1 MKRLLAYLFIVLG
14 LGLTFS
20 VNAEAKTYSSPT
32 EFIEEFNN
40 KSLAIFMK
48 DLDTN
53 QEYKEVSKLIE
64 NYFDIKGIGLYS
76 LGDIRKSLNST
87 QIKKYNDSF
96 KKYWI
101 KSFYKNFFKIL
112 DYKIISKKIINK
124 NYTLVTTLGNE
135 NIMID
140 WRVYT
145 KDLNKLQ
152 IRDIII
158 EGYSLART
166 QKEEFQ
172 TILKK
177 NNRDIKELIK
187 QITNFSSTKKELIK
201 VASATKGDLDGFMS
215 ALEKAKNA
223 GLTIDADNTA
233 KQFGYKNF
241 EEFFLHYKKDYDLG
255 DLSLEEAKEFL
266 LGSDNTID
274 IIESQINLDKLH
286 SLIVNDKYFRKRTG
300 YFKKKHKEKLKLLVV
315 YMNYEKEMSK
325 ISKDPNHKKI
335 GRFDFRFRWG
345 PSVSGMKYSAMKD
358 CEKSRKKYKLS
369 GGECIIVES
378 RRGENFTNLLKPRL
392 KDKQNK
398 KVVVAQKKIKVKKN
412 ASDKDAPVIK
422 IADNFTFDGAEF
434 TIKGNVT
441 DNSSG
446 KIFIKADGND
456 IDVINGVFSI
466 TKFSPVDTEIN
477 IIAIDEWGNTSK
489 KLVKI
494 NINKNTNTTVKK
506 LEPLNPTLIKSKQ
519 ESNKVALIIG
529 IENYSDIP
537 KVSYANDDAKFFFEY
552 ASTALGVSSDNI
564 KMLID
569 KDATYIEINK
579 ILKKWLKS
587 KIKPGK
593 TDLIIFY
600 AGHGLASKDNKELY
614 LLPQDAD
621 PDLLS
626 ISAISRT
633 KLFKEIETLKPK
645 TTTFFFDACYT
656 GSSRDDELIMAD
668 ARPVRILDAVNENI
682 PENFTIFSA
691 TKLNQIASGLK
702 GVDHGIFSYYLM
714 KGLEGKADANK
725 DKDITNGE
733 LIAYLEKNV
742 SQKAAERN
750 REQNPDLIGDPDKV
764 LMSYR

>member
-1 MKRLLAYLFIVLG
+1 MKRLLAYLIVVIN
-14 LGLTFS
+14 LGLTFN
-20 VNAEAKTYSSPT
+20 VNVEA
-32 EFIEEFNN
+32 
-40 KSLAIFMK
+40 
-48 DLDTN
+48 
-53 QEYKEVSKLIE
+53 
-64 NYFDIKGIGLYS
+64 
-76 LGDIRKSLNST
+76 
-87 QIKKYNDSF
+87 
-96 KKYWI
+96 
-101 KSFYKNFFKIL
+101 
-112 DYKIISKKIINK
+112 
-124 NYTLVTTLGNE
+124 
-135 NIMID
+135 
-140 WRVYT
+140 
-145 KDLNKLQ
+145 
-152 IRDIII
+152 
-158 EGYSLART
+158 
-166 QKEEFQ
+166 
-172 TILKK
+172 
-177 NNRDIKELIK
+177 
-187 QITNFSSTKKELIK
+187 
-201 VASATKGDLDGFMS
+201 KGDLEGFLQ
-215 ALEKAKNA
+215 ALGKAKKI
-223 GLTIDADNTA
+223 GLTIDADTTA

-241 EEFFLHYKKDYDLG
+241 DDFFKDYKKNYDLE
-255 DLSLEEAKEFL
+255 DVTVAEARELL
-266 LGSDNTID
+266 LGIDRTIK
-274 IIESQINLDKLH
+274 IIESEENLKILHKLILKDKF
-286 SLIVNDKYFRKRTG
+286 VKKYLRK
-300 YFKKKHKEKLKLLVV
+300 KKKHAKVLAI
-315 YMNYEKEMSK
+315 YFDYEKEMAK
-325 ISKDPNHKKI
+325 ISKNPNLDKI
-335 GRFDFRFRWG
+335 GRFVSFYSWHTNKG
-345 PSVSGMKYSAMKD
+345 PDTWSGQNNHALTG
-358 CEKSRKKYKLS
+358 CENERKKRGVPD
-369 GGECIIVES
+369 GGTCMLVEY
-378 RRGENFTNLLKPRL
+378 RYEDEFRILLKPVL
-392 KDKQNK
+392 KDIQNK

-422 IADNFTFDGAEF
+422 IADNFNFDGAEF

-477 IIAIDEWGNTSK
+477 IIAIDEWGNTSE
-489 KLVKI
+489 KLVTI

-668 ARPVRILDAVNENI
+668 ARPVRILDDVNENI

-702 GVDHGIFSYYLM
+702 DVDHGIFSYYLM

-725 DKDITNGE
+725 DKNITNGE
-733 LIAYLEKNV
+733 LLAYMDQNV
-742 SQKAAERN
+742 AQKASELGRQ
-750 REQNPDLIGDPDKV
+750 QNPSLAGDPDKI

>member
-1 MKRLLAYLFIVLG
+1 MKRLLAYLIVVINLG
-14 LGLTFS
+14 LPFN
-20 VNAEAKTYSSPT
+20 VNVEA
-32 EFIEEFNN
+32 
-40 KSLAIFMK
+40 
-48 DLDTN
+48 
-53 QEYKEVSKLIE
+53 
-64 NYFDIKGIGLYS
+64 
-76 LGDIRKSLNST
+76 
-87 QIKKYNDSF
+87 
-96 KKYWI
+96 
-101 KSFYKNFFKIL
+101 
-112 DYKIISKKIINK
+112 
-124 NYTLVTTLGNE
+124 
-135 NIMID
+135 
-140 WRVYT
+140 
-145 KDLNKLQ
+145 
-152 IRDIII
+152 
-158 EGYSLART
+158 
-166 QKEEFQ
+166 
-172 TILKK
+172 
-177 NNRDIKELIK
+177 
-187 QITNFSSTKKELIK
+187 
-201 VASATKGDLDGFMS
+201 KGDLEGFLQ
-215 ALEKAKNA
+215 ALDKAKKI
-223 GLTIDADNTA
+223 GLTIDADTTA

-241 EEFFLHYKKDYDLG
+241 DDFFKDYKKNYDLE
-255 DLSLEEAKEFL
+255 DVTVAEARELL
-266 LGSDNTID
+266 LGIDRTIK
-274 IIESQINLDKLH
+274 IIESEENLKILHKLILKDKF
-286 SLIVNDKYFRKRTG
+286 VKKYLRK
-300 YFKKKHKEKLKLLVV
+300 KKKHAKVLAI
-315 YMNYEKEMSK
+315 YFDYEKEMAK
-325 ISKDPNHKKI
+325 ISKNPNLDKI
-335 GRFDFRFRWG
+335 GRFVSFYSWHTNKG
-345 PSVSGMKYSAMKD
+345 PDTWSGQNNHALTG
-358 CEKSRKKYKLS
+358 CENERKKRGVPD
-369 GGECIIVES
+369 GGTCMLVEY
-378 RRGENFTNLLKPRL
+378 RYEDKFRILLKPVL
-392 KDKQNK
+392 KDIQNK

-422 IADNFTFDGAEF
+422 IADNFNFDGAEF

-477 IIAIDEWGNTSK
+477 IIAIDEWGNTSE

-494 NINKNTNTTVKK
+494 NINKNTKTTVKK

-633 KLFKEIETLKPK
+633 KLFKEIEILKPK

-668 ARPVRILDAVNENI
+668 ARPVRILDDVNENI

-750 REQNPDLIGDPDKV
+750 REQNPDLIGDPDKI

>member
-1 MKRLLAYLFIVLG
+1 MKRLLAYLIVVIS
-14 LGLTFS
+14 LGLTFN
-20 VNAEAKTYSSPT
+20 VNVEA
-32 EFIEEFNN
+32 
-40 KSLAIFMK
+40 
-48 DLDTN
+48 
-53 QEYKEVSKLIE
+53 
-64 NYFDIKGIGLYS
+64 
-76 LGDIRKSLNST
+76 
-87 QIKKYNDSF
+87 
-96 KKYWI
+96 
-101 KSFYKNFFKIL
+101 
-112 DYKIISKKIINK
+112 
-124 NYTLVTTLGNE
+124 
-135 NIMID
+135 
-140 WRVYT
+140 
-145 KDLNKLQ
+145 
-152 IRDIII
+152 
-158 EGYSLART
+158 
-166 QKEEFQ
+166 
-172 TILKK
+172 
-177 NNRDIKELIK
+177 
-187 QITNFSSTKKELIK
+187 
-201 VASATKGDLDGFMS
+201 KGDLEGFLQ
-215 ALEKAKNA
+215 ALDKAKKI
-223 GLTIDADNTA
+223 GLTIDADTTA

-241 EEFFLHYKKDYDLG
+241 DDFFKDYKKNYDLE
-255 DLSLEEAKEFL
+255 DVTVAEARELL
-266 LGSDNTID
+266 LGIDRTIK
-274 IIESQINLDKLH
+274 IIESEENLKILHKLILKDKF
-286 SLIVNDKYFRKRTG
+286 VKKYLRK
-300 YFKKKHKEKLKLLVV
+300 KKKHAKVLAI
-315 YMNYEKEMSK
+315 YFDYEKEMAK
-325 ISKDPNHKKI
+325 ISKNPNLDKI
-335 GRFDFRFRWG
+335 GRFVSFYSWHTNKG
-345 PSVSGMKYSAMKD
+345 PDTWSGQNYHALSG
-358 CEKSRKKYKLS
+358 CEKERKKRGVPD
-369 GGECIIVES
+369 GGTCMLVEY
-378 RRGENFTNLLKPRL
+378 RYEDEFRILLKPVL
-392 KDKQNK
+392 KDIQNK

-422 IADNFTFDGAEF
+422 IADNFNFDGAEF

-489 KLVKI
+489 KLVTI
-494 NINKNTNTTVKK
+494 NINKNTKTTVKK

-633 KLFKEIETLKPK
+633 KLFKEIEILKPK

-668 ARPVRILDAVNENI
+668 ARPIRILDDVNENI

-702 GVDHGIFSYYLM
+702 DVDHGIFSYYLM

-750 REQNPDLIGDPDKV
+750 REQNPDLIGDPDKI

>member
-1 MKRLLAYLFIVLG
+1 
-14 LGLTFS
+14 
-20 VNAEAKTYSSPT
+20 
-32 EFIEEFNN
+32 
-40 KSLAIFMK
+40 
-48 DLDTN
+48 
-53 QEYKEVSKLIE
+53 
-64 NYFDIKGIGLYS
+64 
-76 LGDIRKSLNST
+76 
-87 QIKKYNDSF
+87 
-96 KKYWI
+96 
-101 KSFYKNFFKIL
+101 
-112 DYKIISKKIINK
+112 
-124 NYTLVTTLGNE
+124 
-135 NIMID
+135 
-140 WRVYT
+140 
-145 KDLNKLQ
+145 LQ
-152 IRDIII
+152 
-158 EGYSLART
+158 
-166 QKEEFQ
+166 
-172 TILKK
+172 
-177 NNRDIKELIK
+177 
-187 QITNFSSTKKELIK
+187 
-201 VASATKGDLDGFMS
+201 
-215 ALEKAKNA
+215 ALEKAKKI
-223 GLTIDADNTA
+223 GLTIDADTTA

-241 EEFFLHYKKDYDLG
+241 DDFFKDWKKNYDLE
-255 DLSLEEAKEFL
+255 DLTIDEAKEYL
-266 LGSDNTID
+266 TGTDKTAE
-274 IIESQINLDKLH
+274 IIESDENLKILHKLILKDKF
-286 SLIVNDKYFRKRTG
+286 VKKYLR
-300 YFKKKHKEKLKLLVV
+300 KKKEHAKVLAI
-315 YMNYEKEMSK
+315 YFDYEKEMAK
-325 ISKDPNHKKI
+325 ISKNPNLDKI
-335 GRFDFRFRWG
+335 GRFVSFYSWHTNKG
-345 PSVSGMKYSAMKD
+345 PNTWSGQNNHALNG
-358 CEKSRKKYKLS
+358 CENERKKRGVPDGSK
-369 GGECIIVES
+369 CILVEY
-378 RRGENFTNLLKPRL
+378 RYGNEFKILLKPIL

-446 KIFIKADGND
+446 RIFIKADGND

-466 TKFSPVDTEIN
+466 KKFSPVDTEIN

-494 NINKNTNTTVKK
+494 NINKNTKTTVKK
-506 LEPLNPTLIKSKQ
+506 LEPLNPTLIKSNQ

-668 ARPVRILDAVNENI
+668 ARPVRILDDVNENI

-750 REQNPDLIGDPDKV
+750 REQNPDLIGDPDKI

>member
-1 MKRLLAYLFIVLG
+1 MKRLLAYLIVVIS

-20 VNAEAKTYSSPT
+20 
-32 EFIEEFNN
+32 
-40 KSLAIFMK
+40 
-48 DLDTN
+48 
-53 QEYKEVSKLIE
+53 
-64 NYFDIKGIGLYS
+64 
-76 LGDIRKSLNST
+76 
-87 QIKKYNDSF
+87 
-96 KKYWI
+96 
-101 KSFYKNFFKIL
+101 
-112 DYKIISKKIINK
+112 
-124 NYTLVTTLGNE
+124 
-135 NIMID
+135 
-140 WRVYT
+140 
-145 KDLNKLQ
+145 
-152 IRDIII
+152 
-158 EGYSLART
+158 
-166 QKEEFQ
+166 
-172 TILKK
+172 
-177 NNRDIKELIK
+177 
-187 QITNFSSTKKELIK
+187 
-201 VASATKGDLDGFMS
+201 ASAEVKGDLDGFLQ
-215 ALEKAKNA
+215 ALDKAKKI
-223 GLTIDADNTA
+223 GLTINADTTA

-241 EEFFLHYKKDYDLG
+241 DDFFKDWKKNYDLE
-255 DLSLEEAKEFL
+255 DLTIDEAKEYL
-266 LGSDNTID
+266 IGTDKTVE
-274 IIESQINLDKLH
+274 IIESDENLKILHKLILKDKF
-286 SLIVNDKYFRKRTG
+286 VKKYLRK
-300 YFKKKHKEKLKLLVV
+300 KKKHAKVLAI
-315 YMNYEKEMSK
+315 YFDYEKEMAK
-325 ISKDPNHKKI
+325 ISKNPNLDKI
-335 GRFDFRFRWG
+335 GRFVSYYKWHTEKGPDTYDMQYQGALVGCDIERRKRGVPDGGTCMLVEYRYEDEFR
-345 PSVSGMKYSAMKD
+345 
-358 CEKSRKKYKLS
+358 
-369 GGECIIVES
+369 I
-378 RRGENFTNLLKPRL
+378 LLKPIL
-392 KDKQNK
+392 KDIQKK

-422 IADNFTFDGAEF
+422 IADNFNFDGAEF

-477 IIAIDEWGNTSK
+477 IIAIDEWGNTSE
-489 KLVKI
+489 KLVTI
-494 NINKNTNTTVKK
+494 NINKNTKTTVKK

-668 ARPVRILDAVNENI
+668 ARPVRILDDVNENI

-702 GVDHGIFSYYLM
+702 SVDHGIFSYYLM

-750 REQNPDLIGDPDKV
+750 REQNPDLIGDPDKI

>member
-20 VNAEAKTYSSPT
+20 VNAEAKG
-32 EFIEEFNN
+32 
-40 KSLAIFMK
+40 
-48 DLDTN
+48 DLEGFL
-53 QEYKEVSKLIE
+53 QA
-64 NYFDIKGIGLYS
+64 
-76 LGDIRKSLNST
+76 
-87 QIKKYNDSF
+87 
-96 KKYWI
+96 
-101 KSFYKNFFKIL
+101 L
-112 DYKIISKKIINK
+112 DKAKKI
-124 NYTLVTTLGNE
+124 
-135 NIMID
+135 
-140 WRVYT
+140 
-145 KDLNKLQ
+145 
-152 IRDIII
+152 
-158 EGYSLART
+158 
-166 QKEEFQ
+166 
-172 TILKK
+172 
-177 NNRDIKELIK
+177 
-187 QITNFSSTKKELIK
+187 
-201 VASATKGDLDGFMS
+201 
-215 ALEKAKNA
+215 
-223 GLTIDADNTA
+223 GLTIDADTTA

-241 EEFFLHYKKDYDLG
+241 DDFFKDYKKNYDLE
-255 DLSLEEAKEFL
+255 DVTVAEARELL
-266 LGSDNTID
+266 LGIDRTIK
-274 IIESQINLDKLH
+274 IIESEENLKILHKLILKDKF
-286 SLIVNDKYFRKRTG
+286 VKKYLRK
-300 YFKKKHKEKLKLLVV
+300 KKKHAKVLAI
-315 YMNYEKEMSK
+315 YFDYEKEMAK
-325 ISKDPNHKKI
+325 ISKNPNLDKI
-335 GRFDFRFRWG
+335 GRFVSFYSWHTNKG
-345 PSVSGMKYSAMKD
+345 PDTWSGQNNHALTG
-358 CEKSRKKYKLS
+358 CENERKKRGVPD
-369 GGECIIVES
+369 GGTCMLVEY
-378 RRGENFTNLLKPRL
+378 RYEDEFRILLKPVL
-392 KDKQNK
+392 KDIQNK

-422 IADNFTFDGAEF
+422 IADNFNFDGAEF

-477 IIAIDEWGNTSK
+477 IIAIDEWGNTSE

-668 ARPVRILDAVNENI
+668 ARPIRILDDVNENI

-750 REQNPDLIGDPDKV
+750 REQNPDLIGDPDKI

>member
-14 LGLTFS
+14 LGLTFN
-20 VNAEAKTYSSPT
+20 VNAEAK
-32 EFIEEFNN
+32 
-40 KSLAIFMK
+40 
-48 DLDTN
+48 
-53 QEYKEVSKLIE
+53 
-64 NYFDIKGIGLYS
+64 
-76 LGDIRKSLNST
+76 
-87 QIKKYNDSF
+87 
-96 KKYWI
+96 
-101 KSFYKNFFKIL
+101 
-112 DYKIISKKIINK
+112 
-124 NYTLVTTLGNE
+124 
-135 NIMID
+135 
-140 WRVYT
+140 
-145 KDLNKLQ
+145 
-152 IRDIII
+152 
-158 EGYSLART
+158 
-166 QKEEFQ
+166 
-172 TILKK
+172 
-177 NNRDIKELIK
+177 
-187 QITNFSSTKKELIK
+187 
-201 VASATKGDLDGFMS
+201 GDLEGFLQ
-215 ALEKAKNA
+215 ALEKAKKI
-223 GLTIDADNTA
+223 GLTIDADTTA

-241 EEFFLHYKKDYDLG
+241 DDFFKDWKKNYDLE
-255 DLSLEEAKEFL
+255 DLTIDEAKEYL
-266 LGSDNTID
+266 TGTDKTAE
-274 IIESQINLDKLH
+274 IIESDENLKILHKLILKDKF
-286 SLIVNDKYFRKRTG
+286 VKKYLR
-300 YFKKKHKEKLKLLVV
+300 KKKEHAKVLAI
-315 YMNYEKEMSK
+315 YFDYEKEMAK
-325 ISKDPNHKKI
+325 ISKNPNLDKI
-335 GRFDFRFRWG
+335 GRFVSFYSWHTNKG
-345 PSVSGMKYSAMKD
+345 PNTWSGQNNHALNG
-358 CEKSRKKYKLS
+358 CENERKKRGVPDGSK
-369 GGECIIVES
+369 CILVEY
-378 RRGENFTNLLKPRL
+378 RYGNEFKILLKPIL

-494 NINKNTNTTVKK
+494 NINKNTKTTVKK
-506 LEPLNPTLIKSKQ
+506 LEPLNPTLIKSNQ

-668 ARPVRILDAVNENI
+668 ARPVRILDDVNENI

-733 LIAYLEKNV
+733 LIAYLKKNV

-750 REQNPDLIGDPDKV
+750 REQNPDLIGDPDKI

>member
-1 MKRLLAYLFIVLG
+1 MKRLLAYLIVVIS
-14 LGLTFS
+14 LGLTFN
-20 VNAEAKTYSSPT
+20 VNVEA
-32 EFIEEFNN
+32 
-40 KSLAIFMK
+40 
-48 DLDTN
+48 
-53 QEYKEVSKLIE
+53 
-64 NYFDIKGIGLYS
+64 
-76 LGDIRKSLNST
+76 
-87 QIKKYNDSF
+87 
-96 KKYWI
+96 
-101 KSFYKNFFKIL
+101 
-112 DYKIISKKIINK
+112 
-124 NYTLVTTLGNE
+124 
-135 NIMID
+135 
-140 WRVYT
+140 
-145 KDLNKLQ
+145 
-152 IRDIII
+152 
-158 EGYSLART
+158 
-166 QKEEFQ
+166 
-172 TILKK
+172 
-177 NNRDIKELIK
+177 
-187 QITNFSSTKKELIK
+187 
-201 VASATKGDLDGFMS
+201 KGDLEGFLQ
-215 ALEKAKNA
+215 ALDKAKKI
-223 GLTIDADNTA
+223 GLTIDADTTA

-241 EEFFLHYKKDYDLG
+241 DDFFKDYKKNYDLE
-255 DLSLEEAKEFL
+255 DVTVAEARELL
-266 LGSDNTID
+266 LGIDRTIK
-274 IIESQINLDKLH
+274 IIESEENLKILHKLILKDKF
-286 SLIVNDKYFRKRTG
+286 VKKYLRK
-300 YFKKKHKEKLKLLVV
+300 KKKHAKVLAI
-315 YMNYEKEMSK
+315 YFDYEKEMAK
-325 ISKDPNHKKI
+325 ISKNPNLDKI
-335 GRFDFRFRWG
+335 GRFVSFYSWHTNKG
-345 PSVSGMKYSAMKD
+345 PDTWSGQNNHALTG
-358 CEKSRKKYKLS
+358 CENERKKRGVPD
-369 GGECIIVES
+369 GGTCMLVEY
-378 RRGENFTNLLKPRL
+378 RYEDEFRILLKPVL
-392 KDKQNK
+392 KDIQNK

-422 IADNFTFDGAEF
+422 IADNFNFDGAEF

-477 IIAIDEWGNTSK
+477 IIAIDEWGNTSE

-668 ARPVRILDAVNENI
+668 ARPVRILDDVNENI

-702 GVDHGIFSYYLM
+702 DVDHGIFSYYLM

-750 REQNPDLIGDPDKV
+750 REQNPDLIGDPDKI

>member
-1 MKRLLAYLFIVLG
+1 MKRLLAYLIVVIN
-14 LGLTFS
+14 LGLTFN
-20 VNAEAKTYSSPT
+20 VNVEA
-32 EFIEEFNN
+32 
-40 KSLAIFMK
+40 
-48 DLDTN
+48 
-53 QEYKEVSKLIE
+53 
-64 NYFDIKGIGLYS
+64 
-76 LGDIRKSLNST
+76 
-87 QIKKYNDSF
+87 
-96 KKYWI
+96 
-101 KSFYKNFFKIL
+101 
-112 DYKIISKKIINK
+112 
-124 NYTLVTTLGNE
+124 
-135 NIMID
+135 
-140 WRVYT
+140 
-145 KDLNKLQ
+145 
-152 IRDIII
+152 
-158 EGYSLART
+158 
-166 QKEEFQ
+166 
-172 TILKK
+172 
-177 NNRDIKELIK
+177 
-187 QITNFSSTKKELIK
+187 
-201 VASATKGDLDGFMS
+201 KGDLEGFLQ
-215 ALEKAKNA
+215 ALDKAKKI
-223 GLTIDADNTA
+223 GLTIDADTTA

-241 EEFFLHYKKDYDLG
+241 DDFFKDYKKNYDLE
-255 DLSLEEAKEFL
+255 DVTVAEARELL
-266 LGSDNTID
+266 LGIDRTIK
-274 IIESQINLDKLH
+274 IIESEENLKILHKLILKDKF
-286 SLIVNDKYFRKRTG
+286 VKKYLRK
-300 YFKKKHKEKLKLLVV
+300 KKKHAKVLAI
-315 YMNYEKEMSK
+315 YFDYEKEMAK
-325 ISKDPNHKKI
+325 ISKNPNLDKI
-335 GRFDFRFRWG
+335 GRFVSYYSWHTNKG
-345 PSVSGMKYSAMKD
+345 PDTWSGQNNHALTG
-358 CEKSRKKYKLS
+358 CENERKKRGVPD
-369 GGECIIVES
+369 GGTCMLVEY
-378 RRGENFTNLLKPRL
+378 RYEDEFRILLKPVL

-398 KVVVAQKKIKVKKN
+398 KVVVAQNKIKVKKN

-422 IADNFTFDGAEF
+422 IADNFNFDGAEF

-456 IDVINGVFSI
+456 VDVINGVFSI

-477 IIAIDEWGNTSK
+477 IIAIDEWGNTSE
-489 KLVKI
+489 KLVTI

-506 LEPLNPTLIKSKQ
+506 LEPLNPTLIKSNQ

-668 ARPVRILDAVNENI
+668 ARPVRILDDVNENI

-702 GVDHGIFSYYLM
+702 DVDHGIFSYYLM

-750 REQNPDLIGDPDKV
+750 REQNPGLIGDPDKI

>member
-1 MKRLLAYLFIVLG
+1 MKRLLAYLFIVFG
-14 LGLTFS
+14 LGLTFN
-20 VNAEAKTYSSPT
+20 VNVEA
-32 EFIEEFNN
+32 
-40 KSLAIFMK
+40 
-48 DLDTN
+48 
-53 QEYKEVSKLIE
+53 
-64 NYFDIKGIGLYS
+64 
-76 LGDIRKSLNST
+76 
-87 QIKKYNDSF
+87 
-96 KKYWI
+96 
-101 KSFYKNFFKIL
+101 
-112 DYKIISKKIINK
+112 
-124 NYTLVTTLGNE
+124 
-135 NIMID
+135 
-140 WRVYT
+140 
-145 KDLNKLQ
+145 
-152 IRDIII
+152 
-158 EGYSLART
+158 
-166 QKEEFQ
+166 
-172 TILKK
+172 
-177 NNRDIKELIK
+177 
-187 QITNFSSTKKELIK
+187 
-201 VASATKGDLDGFMS
+201 KGDLEGFLQ
-215 ALEKAKNA
+215 ALDKAKKI
-223 GLTIDADNTA
+223 GLTIDADTTA

-241 EEFFLHYKKDYDLG
+241 DDFFKDLKKNYDLE
-255 DLSLEEAKEFL
+255 DLTIDEAKEYL
-266 LGSDNTID
+266 TGTDKTVE
-274 IIESQINLDKLH
+274 IIESDENLKILHKLILKDKL
-286 SLIVNDKYFRKRTG
+286 LKKYLTTKKEHAKVLAI
-300 YFKKKHKEKLKLLVV
+300 YFD
-315 YMNYEKEMSK
+315 YEKEMAK
-325 ISKDPNHKKI
+325 ISKNPNLDKI
-335 GRFDFRFRWG
+335 GRFAFHWMWHTEKG
-345 PSVSGMKYSAMKD
+345 PDTYYNQYDDAIDG
-358 CEKSRKKYKLS
+358 CEENRKKRS
-369 GGECIIVES
+369 IPDGGKCMLIDYRYGDEFRI
-378 RRGENFTNLLKPRL
+378 LLKPIL

-412 ASDKDAPVIK
+412 VSDKDAPVIK

-434 TIKGNVT
+434 IIKGNVT

-466 TKFSPVDTEIN
+466 KKFSPVDTEIN
-477 IIAIDEWGNTSK
+477 IIAIDEWGNTSE

-537 KVSYANDDAKFFFEY
+537 KVSYANNDAKFFFEY

-668 ARPVRILDAVNENI
+668 ARPIRILDDVNENI

-702 GVDHGIFSYYLM
+702 SAKHGIFSYYLM
-714 KGLEGKADANK
+714 KGLEGKADLDQDGK
-725 DKDITNGE
+725 LTNNE
-733 LIAYLEKNV
+733 LLTYLDNNV
-742 SQKAAERN
+742 SEKALDLGRQ
-750 REQNPDLIGDPDKV
+750 QNPTLTGNPDQI
-764 LMSYR
+764 LARY

>member
-1 MKRLLAYLFIVLG
+1 MKRLLAYLIVVLG
-14 LGLTFS
+14 LGLTFN
-20 VNAEAKTYSSPT
+20 VNVEA
-32 EFIEEFNN
+32 
-40 KSLAIFMK
+40 
-48 DLDTN
+48 
-53 QEYKEVSKLIE
+53 
-64 NYFDIKGIGLYS
+64 
-76 LGDIRKSLNST
+76 
-87 QIKKYNDSF
+87 
-96 KKYWI
+96 
-101 KSFYKNFFKIL
+101 
-112 DYKIISKKIINK
+112 
-124 NYTLVTTLGNE
+124 
-135 NIMID
+135 
-140 WRVYT
+140 
-145 KDLNKLQ
+145 
-152 IRDIII
+152 
-158 EGYSLART
+158 
-166 QKEEFQ
+166 
-172 TILKK
+172 
-177 NNRDIKELIK
+177 
-187 QITNFSSTKKELIK
+187 
-201 VASATKGDLDGFMS
+201 KGDLEGFLQ
-215 ALEKAKNA
+215 ALGKAKKI
-223 GLTIDADNTA
+223 GLTIDADTTA

-241 EEFFLHYKKDYDLG
+241 DDFFKDYKKNYDLE
-255 DLSLEEAKEFL
+255 DLTIDEAKEYL
-266 LGSDNTID
+266 TGTDKTAE
-274 IIESQINLDKLH
+274 IIESDENLKILHKLILKDKF
-286 SLIVNDKYFRKRTG
+286 VKKYLRK
-300 YFKKKHKEKLKLLVV
+300 KKKHAKVLAI
-315 YMNYEKEMSK
+315 YFDYEKEMAK
-325 ISKDPNHKKI
+325 ISKNPNLDKI
-335 GRFDFRFRWG
+335 GRFVSYYSWHTNKG
-345 PSVSGMKYSAMKD
+345 PDTWSGQNNHALTG
-358 CEKSRKKYKLS
+358 CENERKKRGVPD
-369 GGECIIVES
+369 GGTCMLVEY
-378 RRGENFTNLLKPRL
+378 RYEDEFRILLKPVL
-392 KDKQNK
+392 KDIQNK

-422 IADNFTFDGAEF
+422 IADNFNFDGAEF

-477 IIAIDEWGNTSK
+477 IIAIDEWGNTSE
-489 KLVKI
+489 KLVTI
-494 NINKNTNTTVKK
+494 NINKNTKTTVKK

-633 KLFKEIETLKPK
+633 KLFKEIEILKPK

-668 ARPVRILDAVNENI
+668 ARPVRILDDVNENI

-702 GVDHGIFSYYLM
+702 DVDHGIFSYYLM

-733 LIAYLEKNV
+733 LIAYLKKNV

-750 REQNPDLIGDPDKV
+750 REQNPDLIGDPDKI

>member
-14 LGLTFS
+14 LGLTFN
-20 VNAEAKTYSSPT
+20 VNAEAK
-32 EFIEEFNN
+32 
-40 KSLAIFMK
+40 
-48 DLDTN
+48 
-53 QEYKEVSKLIE
+53 
-64 NYFDIKGIGLYS
+64 
-76 LGDIRKSLNST
+76 
-87 QIKKYNDSF
+87 
-96 KKYWI
+96 
-101 KSFYKNFFKIL
+101 
-112 DYKIISKKIINK
+112 
-124 NYTLVTTLGNE
+124 
-135 NIMID
+135 
-140 WRVYT
+140 
-145 KDLNKLQ
+145 
-152 IRDIII
+152 
-158 EGYSLART
+158 
-166 QKEEFQ
+166 
-172 TILKK
+172 
-177 NNRDIKELIK
+177 
-187 QITNFSSTKKELIK
+187 
-201 VASATKGDLDGFMS
+201 GDLEGFLQ
-215 ALEKAKNA
+215 ALEKAKKI
-223 GLTIDADNTA
+223 GLTIDADTTA

-241 EEFFLHYKKDYDLG
+241 DDFFKDWKKNYDLE
-255 DLSLEEAKEFL
+255 DLTIDEAKEYL
-266 LGSDNTID
+266 TGTDKTAE
-274 IIESQINLDKLH
+274 IIESDENLKILHKLILKDKF
-286 SLIVNDKYFRKRTG
+286 VKKYLR
-300 YFKKKHKEKLKLLVV
+300 KKKEHAKVLAI
-315 YMNYEKEMSK
+315 YFDYEKEMAK
-325 ISKDPNHKKI
+325 ISKNPNLDKI
-335 GRFDFRFRWG
+335 GRFVSFYSWHTNKG
-345 PSVSGMKYSAMKD
+345 PNTWSGQNNHALNG
-358 CEKSRKKYKLS
+358 CENERKKRGVPDGSK
-369 GGECIIVES
+369 CILVEY
-378 RRGENFTNLLKPRL
+378 RYGNEFKILLKPIL

-446 KIFIKADGND
+446 RIFIKADGND

-477 IIAIDEWGNTSK
+477 IIAIDEWGNTSE
-489 KLVKI
+489 KLVTI
-494 NINKNTNTTVKK
+494 NINKNTKTTVKK

-668 ARPVRILDAVNENI
+668 ARPVRILDDVNENI

-725 DKDITNGE
+725 NKDITNGE
-733 LIAYLEKNV
+733 LIAYLKKNV
-742 SQKAAERN
+742 AQKASELGRQ
-750 REQNPDLIGDPDKV
+750 QNPSLAGDPDKI

>member
-1 MKRLLAYLFIVLG
+1 MKRLLAYLIVVIS

-20 VNAEAKTYSSPT
+20 
-32 EFIEEFNN
+32 
-40 KSLAIFMK
+40 
-48 DLDTN
+48 
-53 QEYKEVSKLIE
+53 
-64 NYFDIKGIGLYS
+64 
-76 LGDIRKSLNST
+76 
-87 QIKKYNDSF
+87 
-96 KKYWI
+96 
-101 KSFYKNFFKIL
+101 
-112 DYKIISKKIINK
+112 
-124 NYTLVTTLGNE
+124 
-135 NIMID
+135 
-140 WRVYT
+140 
-145 KDLNKLQ
+145 
-152 IRDIII
+152 
-158 EGYSLART
+158 
-166 QKEEFQ
+166 
-172 TILKK
+172 
-177 NNRDIKELIK
+177 
-187 QITNFSSTKKELIK
+187 
-201 VASATKGDLDGFMS
+201 ASAEVKGDLDGFLQ
-215 ALEKAKNA
+215 ALDKAKKI
-223 GLTIDADNTA
+223 GLTINADTTA

-241 EEFFLHYKKDYDLG
+241 DDFFKDWKKNYDLE
-255 DLSLEEAKEFL
+255 DLTIDEAKEYL
-266 LGSDNTID
+266 IGTDKTVE
-274 IIESQINLDKLH
+274 IIESDENLKILHKLILKDKF
-286 SLIVNDKYFRKRTG
+286 VKKYLRK
-300 YFKKKHKEKLKLLVV
+300 KKKHAKVLAI
-315 YMNYEKEMSK
+315 YFDYEKEMAK
-325 ISKDPNHKKI
+325 ISKNPNLDKI
-335 GRFDFRFRWG
+335 GRFVSYYKWHTEKGPDTYDMQYQGALVGCDIERRKRGVPDGGTCMLVEYRYEDEFR
-345 PSVSGMKYSAMKD
+345 
-358 CEKSRKKYKLS
+358 
-369 GGECIIVES
+369 I
-378 RRGENFTNLLKPRL
+378 LLKPIL
-392 KDKQNK
+392 KDIQKK

-422 IADNFTFDGAEF
+422 IADNFNFDGAEF

-633 KLFKEIETLKPK
+633 KLFKEIEILKPK

-668 ARPVRILDAVNENI
+668 ARPIRILDDVNENI

-702 GVDHGIFSYYLM
+702 DVDHGIFSYYLM

-750 REQNPDLIGDPDKV
+750 REQNPDLIGDPDKI

>member
-1 MKRLLAYLFIVLG
+1 MKRLLAYLIVVIN
-14 LGLTFS
+14 LGLTFN
-20 VNAEAKTYSSPT
+20 VNVEA
-32 EFIEEFNN
+32 
-40 KSLAIFMK
+40 
-48 DLDTN
+48 
-53 QEYKEVSKLIE
+53 
-64 NYFDIKGIGLYS
+64 
-76 LGDIRKSLNST
+76 
-87 QIKKYNDSF
+87 
-96 KKYWI
+96 
-101 KSFYKNFFKIL
+101 
-112 DYKIISKKIINK
+112 
-124 NYTLVTTLGNE
+124 
-135 NIMID
+135 
-140 WRVYT
+140 
-145 KDLNKLQ
+145 
-152 IRDIII
+152 
-158 EGYSLART
+158 
-166 QKEEFQ
+166 
-172 TILKK
+172 
-177 NNRDIKELIK
+177 
-187 QITNFSSTKKELIK
+187 
-201 VASATKGDLDGFMS
+201 KGDLEGFLQ
-215 ALEKAKNA
+215 ALDKAKKI
-223 GLTIDADNTA
+223 GLTIDADTTA

-241 EEFFLHYKKDYDLG
+241 DDFFKDYKKNYDLE
-255 DLSLEEAKEFL
+255 DLTIDEAKEYL
-266 LGSDNTID
+266 TGTDKTVE
-274 IIESQINLDKLH
+274 IIESDENLKILHKLI
-286 SLIVNDKYFRKRTG
+286 LKNKLLKKYLT
-300 YFKKKHKEKLKLLVV
+300 KKKEHAKVLAI
-315 YMNYEKEMSK
+315 YFDYEKEMAK
-325 ISKDPNHKKI
+325 ISKNPNLDKI
-335 GRFDFRFRWG
+335 GRFAFHWMWHTEKG
-345 PSVSGMKYSAMKD
+345 PDTYYNQYDDAIDG
-358 CEKSRKKYKLS
+358 CEENRKKRGIPD
-369 GGECIIVES
+369 GGKCMLIDYRYGDEFRI
-378 RRGENFTNLLKPRL
+378 LLKPIL

-422 IADNFTFDGAEF
+422 IADNFNFDGAEF

-477 IIAIDEWGNTSK
+477 IIAIDEWGNTSE

-552 ASTALGVSSDNI
+552 ASTALGVSGDNI

-668 ARPVRILDAVNENI
+668 ARPVRILDDVNENI

-750 REQNPDLIGDPDKV
+750 REQNPGLIGDPDKI

>member
-1 MKRLLAYLFIVLG
+1 MKRLLAYLIVVIS
-14 LGLTFS
+14 LGLTFN
-20 VNAEAKTYSSPT
+20 VNVEA
-32 EFIEEFNN
+32 
-40 KSLAIFMK
+40 
-48 DLDTN
+48 
-53 QEYKEVSKLIE
+53 
-64 NYFDIKGIGLYS
+64 
-76 LGDIRKSLNST
+76 
-87 QIKKYNDSF
+87 
-96 KKYWI
+96 
-101 KSFYKNFFKIL
+101 
-112 DYKIISKKIINK
+112 
-124 NYTLVTTLGNE
+124 
-135 NIMID
+135 
-140 WRVYT
+140 
-145 KDLNKLQ
+145 
-152 IRDIII
+152 
-158 EGYSLART
+158 
-166 QKEEFQ
+166 
-172 TILKK
+172 
-177 NNRDIKELIK
+177 
-187 QITNFSSTKKELIK
+187 
-201 VASATKGDLDGFMS
+201 KGDLEGFLQ
-215 ALEKAKNA
+215 ALDKAKKI
-223 GLTIDADNTA
+223 GLTIDADTTA

-241 EEFFLHYKKDYDLG
+241 DDFFKDYKKNYDLE
-255 DLSLEEAKEFL
+255 DVTVAEARELL
-266 LGSDNTID
+266 LGIDRTIK
-274 IIESQINLDKLH
+274 IIESEENLKILHKLILKDKF
-286 SLIVNDKYFRKRTG
+286 VKKYLRK
-300 YFKKKHKEKLKLLVV
+300 KKKHAKVLAI
-315 YMNYEKEMSK
+315 YFDYEKEMAK
-325 ISKDPNHKKI
+325 ISKNPNLDKI
-335 GRFDFRFRWG
+335 GRFVSFYSWHTNKG
-345 PSVSGMKYSAMKD
+345 PDTWSGQNNHALTG
-358 CEKSRKKYKLS
+358 CENERKKRGVPD
-369 GGECIIVES
+369 GGTCMLVEY
-378 RRGENFTNLLKPRL
+378 RYEDEFRILLKPVL
-392 KDKQNK
+392 KDIQNK

-422 IADNFTFDGAEF
+422 IADNFNFDGAEF

-477 IIAIDEWGNTSK
+477 IIAIDEWGNTSE
-489 KLVKI
+489 KLVTI
-494 NINKNTNTTVKK
+494 NINKNTKTTVKK

-633 KLFKEIETLKPK
+633 KLFKEIEILKPK

-668 ARPVRILDAVNENI
+668 ARPIRILDDVNENI

-702 GVDHGIFSYYLM
+702 DVDHGIFSYYLM

-750 REQNPDLIGDPDKV
+750 REQNPDLIGDPDKI

>member
-14 LGLTFS
+14 LGLTFN
-20 VNAEAKTYSSPT
+20 VNAEAK
-32 EFIEEFNN
+32 
-40 KSLAIFMK
+40 
-48 DLDTN
+48 
-53 QEYKEVSKLIE
+53 
-64 NYFDIKGIGLYS
+64 
-76 LGDIRKSLNST
+76 
-87 QIKKYNDSF
+87 
-96 KKYWI
+96 
-101 KSFYKNFFKIL
+101 
-112 DYKIISKKIINK
+112 
-124 NYTLVTTLGNE
+124 
-135 NIMID
+135 
-140 WRVYT
+140 
-145 KDLNKLQ
+145 
-152 IRDIII
+152 
-158 EGYSLART
+158 
-166 QKEEFQ
+166 
-172 TILKK
+172 
-177 NNRDIKELIK
+177 
-187 QITNFSSTKKELIK
+187 
-201 VASATKGDLDGFMS
+201 GDLEGFLQ
-215 ALEKAKNA
+215 ALEKAKKI
-223 GLTIDADNTA
+223 GLTIDADTTA

-241 EEFFLHYKKDYDLG
+241 DDFFKDWKKNYDLE
-255 DLSLEEAKEFL
+255 DLTIDEAKEYL
-266 LGSDNTID
+266 TGTDKTAE
-274 IIESQINLDKLH
+274 IIESDENLKILHKLILKDKF
-286 SLIVNDKYFRKRTG
+286 VKKYLR
-300 YFKKKHKEKLKLLVV
+300 KKKEHAKVLAI
-315 YMNYEKEMSK
+315 YFDYEKEMAK
-325 ISKDPNHKKI
+325 ISKNPNLDKI
-335 GRFDFRFRWG
+335 GRFVSFYSWHTNKG
-345 PSVSGMKYSAMKD
+345 PNTWSGQNNHALNG
-358 CEKSRKKYKLS
+358 CENERKKRGVPDGSK
-369 GGECIIVES
+369 CILVEY
-378 RRGENFTNLLKPRL
+378 RYGNEFKILLKPIL

-446 KIFIKADGND
+446 RIFIKADGND

-466 TKFSPVDTEIN
+466 KKFSPVDTEIN
-477 IIAIDEWGNTSK
+477 IIAIDEWGNTSE
-489 KLVKI
+489 KLVTI
-494 NINKNTNTTVKK
+494 NINKNTKTTVKK

-668 ARPVRILDAVNENI
+668 ARPVRILDDVNENI

-725 DKDITNGE
+725 NKDITNGE
-733 LIAYLEKNV
+733 LIAYLKKNV
-742 SQKAAERN
+742 AQKASELGRQ
-750 REQNPDLIGDPDKV
+750 QNPSLAGDPDKI

>member
-1 MKRLLAYLFIVLG
+1 MKRLLALLIVVLG
-14 LGLTFS
+14 LGLTFN
-20 VNAEAKTYSSPT
+20 VNAEAK
-32 EFIEEFNN
+32 
-40 KSLAIFMK
+40 
-48 DLDTN
+48 
-53 QEYKEVSKLIE
+53 
-64 NYFDIKGIGLYS
+64 
-76 LGDIRKSLNST
+76 
-87 QIKKYNDSF
+87 
-96 KKYWI
+96 
-101 KSFYKNFFKIL
+101 
-112 DYKIISKKIINK
+112 
-124 NYTLVTTLGNE
+124 
-135 NIMID
+135 
-140 WRVYT
+140 
-145 KDLNKLQ
+145 
-152 IRDIII
+152 
-158 EGYSLART
+158 
-166 QKEEFQ
+166 
-172 TILKK
+172 
-177 NNRDIKELIK
+177 
-187 QITNFSSTKKELIK
+187 
-201 VASATKGDLDGFMS
+201 GDLEGFLQ
-215 ALEKAKNA
+215 ALEKAKKI
-223 GLTIDADNTA
+223 GLTIDADTTA

-241 EEFFLHYKKDYDLG
+241 DDFFKDWKKNYDLE
-255 DLSLEEAKEFL
+255 DLTIDEAKEYL
-266 LGSDNTID
+266 TGTDKTAE
-274 IIESQINLDKLH
+274 IIESDENLKILHKLILKDKF
-286 SLIVNDKYFRKRTG
+286 VKKYLR
-300 YFKKKHKEKLKLLVV
+300 KKKEHAKVLAI
-315 YMNYEKEMSK
+315 YFDYEKEMAK
-325 ISKDPNHKKI
+325 ISKNPNLDKI
-335 GRFDFRFRWG
+335 GRFVSFYSWHTNKG
-345 PSVSGMKYSAMKD
+345 PNTWSGQNNHALNG
-358 CEKSRKKYKLS
+358 CENERKKRGVPDGSK
-369 GGECIIVES
+369 CILVEY
-378 RRGENFTNLLKPRL
+378 RYGNEFKILLKPIL

-494 NINKNTNTTVKK
+494 NINKNTKTTVKK
-506 LEPLNPTLIKSKQ
+506 LEPLNPTLIKSNQ

-668 ARPVRILDAVNENI
+668 ARPVRILDDVNENI

-702 GVDHGIFSYYLM
+702 GIDHGIFSYYLM

-725 DKDITNGE
+725 NKDITNGE
-733 LIAYLEKNV
+733 LIAYLKKNV
-742 SQKAAERN
+742 AQKASELGRQ
-750 REQNPDLIGDPDKV
+750 QNPSLAGDPDKI

>member
-14 LGLTFS
+14 LGLTFN
-20 VNAEAKTYSSPT
+20 VNAEAK
-32 EFIEEFNN
+32 
-40 KSLAIFMK
+40 
-48 DLDTN
+48 
-53 QEYKEVSKLIE
+53 
-64 NYFDIKGIGLYS
+64 
-76 LGDIRKSLNST
+76 
-87 QIKKYNDSF
+87 
-96 KKYWI
+96 
-101 KSFYKNFFKIL
+101 
-112 DYKIISKKIINK
+112 
-124 NYTLVTTLGNE
+124 
-135 NIMID
+135 
-140 WRVYT
+140 
-145 KDLNKLQ
+145 
-152 IRDIII
+152 
-158 EGYSLART
+158 
-166 QKEEFQ
+166 
-172 TILKK
+172 
-177 NNRDIKELIK
+177 
-187 QITNFSSTKKELIK
+187 
-201 VASATKGDLDGFMS
+201 GDLEGFLQ
-215 ALEKAKNA
+215 ALEKAKKI
-223 GLTIDADNTA
+223 GLTIDADTTA

-241 EEFFLHYKKDYDLG
+241 DDFFKDWKKNYDLE
-255 DLSLEEAKEFL
+255 DLTIDEAKEYL
-266 LGSDNTID
+266 TGTDKTAE
-274 IIESQINLDKLH
+274 IIESDENLKILHKLILKDKF
-286 SLIVNDKYFRKRTG
+286 VKKYLR
-300 YFKKKHKEKLKLLVV
+300 KKKEHAKVLAI
-315 YMNYEKEMSK
+315 YFDYEKEMAK
-325 ISKDPNHKKI
+325 ISKNPNLDKI
-335 GRFDFRFRWG
+335 GRFVSFYSWHTNKG
-345 PSVSGMKYSAMKD
+345 PNTWSGQNNHALNG
-358 CEKSRKKYKLS
+358 CENERKKRGVPDGSK
-369 GGECIIVES
+369 CILVEY
-378 RRGENFTNLLKPRL
+378 RYGNEFKILLKPIL

-422 IADNFTFDGAEF
+422 IADNFNFDGAEF

-446 KIFIKADGND
+446 RIFIKADGND

-494 NINKNTNTTVKK
+494 NINKNTKTTVKK
-506 LEPLNPTLIKSKQ
+506 LEPLNPTLIKSNQ

-668 ARPVRILDAVNENI
+668 ARPVRILDDVNENI

-750 REQNPDLIGDPDKV
+750 REQNPDLIGDPDKI

>member
-1 MKRLLAYLFIVLG
+1 MKRLLAYLIVVIS
-14 LGLTFS
+14 LGLTFN
-20 VNAEAKTYSSPT
+20 VNVEA
-32 EFIEEFNN
+32 
-40 KSLAIFMK
+40 
-48 DLDTN
+48 
-53 QEYKEVSKLIE
+53 
-64 NYFDIKGIGLYS
+64 
-76 LGDIRKSLNST
+76 
-87 QIKKYNDSF
+87 
-96 KKYWI
+96 
-101 KSFYKNFFKIL
+101 
-112 DYKIISKKIINK
+112 
-124 NYTLVTTLGNE
+124 
-135 NIMID
+135 
-140 WRVYT
+140 
-145 KDLNKLQ
+145 
-152 IRDIII
+152 
-158 EGYSLART
+158 
-166 QKEEFQ
+166 
-172 TILKK
+172 
-177 NNRDIKELIK
+177 
-187 QITNFSSTKKELIK
+187 
-201 VASATKGDLDGFMS
+201 KGDLEGFLQ
-215 ALEKAKNA
+215 ALDKAKKI
-223 GLTIDADNTA
+223 GLTIDADTTA

-241 EEFFLHYKKDYDLG
+241 DDFFKDYKKNYDLE
-255 DLSLEEAKEFL
+255 DVTVAEARELL
-266 LGSDNTID
+266 LGIDRTIK
-274 IIESQINLDKLH
+274 IIESEENLKILHKLILKDKF
-286 SLIVNDKYFRKRTG
+286 VKKYLRK
-300 YFKKKHKEKLKLLVV
+300 KKKHAKVLAI
-315 YMNYEKEMSK
+315 YFDYEKEMAK
-325 ISKDPNHKKI
+325 ISKNPNLDKI
-335 GRFDFRFRWG
+335 GRFVSFYSWHTNKG
-345 PSVSGMKYSAMKD
+345 PDTWSGQNNHALTG
-358 CEKSRKKYKLS
+358 CENERKKRGVPD
-369 GGECIIVES
+369 GGTCMLVEY
-378 RRGENFTNLLKPRL
+378 RYEDEFRILLKPVL

-422 IADNFTFDGAEF
+422 IADNFNFDGAEF

-477 IIAIDEWGNTSK
+477 IIAIDEWGNTSE

-633 KLFKEIETLKPK
+633 KLFKEIEILKPK

-668 ARPVRILDAVNENI
+668 ARPIRILDDVNENI

-702 GVDHGIFSYYLM
+702 DVDHGIFSYYLM

-750 REQNPDLIGDPDKV
+750 REQNPDLIGDPDKI

>member
-1 MKRLLAYLFIVLG
+1 MKRLLALLIVVLG
-14 LGLTFS
+14 LGLTFN
-20 VNAEAKTYSSPT
+20 VNAEAK
-32 EFIEEFNN
+32 
-40 KSLAIFMK
+40 
-48 DLDTN
+48 
-53 QEYKEVSKLIE
+53 
-64 NYFDIKGIGLYS
+64 
-76 LGDIRKSLNST
+76 
-87 QIKKYNDSF
+87 
-96 KKYWI
+96 
-101 KSFYKNFFKIL
+101 
-112 DYKIISKKIINK
+112 
-124 NYTLVTTLGNE
+124 
-135 NIMID
+135 
-140 WRVYT
+140 
-145 KDLNKLQ
+145 
-152 IRDIII
+152 
-158 EGYSLART
+158 
-166 QKEEFQ
+166 
-172 TILKK
+172 
-177 NNRDIKELIK
+177 
-187 QITNFSSTKKELIK
+187 
-201 VASATKGDLDGFMS
+201 GDLEGFLQ
-215 ALEKAKNA
+215 ALEKAKKI
-223 GLTIDADNTA
+223 GLTIDADTTA

-241 EEFFLHYKKDYDLG
+241 DDFFKDWKKNYDLE
-255 DLSLEEAKEFL
+255 DLTIDEAKEYL
-266 LGSDNTID
+266 TGTDKTAE
-274 IIESQINLDKLH
+274 IIESDENLKILHKLILKDKF
-286 SLIVNDKYFRKRTG
+286 VKKYLR
-300 YFKKKHKEKLKLLVV
+300 KKKEHAKVLAI
-315 YMNYEKEMSK
+315 YFDYEKEMAK
-325 ISKDPNHKKI
+325 ISKNPNLDKI
-335 GRFDFRFRWG
+335 GRFVSFYSWHTNKG
-345 PSVSGMKYSAMKD
+345 PNTWSGQNNHALNG
-358 CEKSRKKYKLS
+358 CENERKKRGVPDGSK
-369 GGECIIVES
+369 CILVEY
-378 RRGENFTNLLKPRL
+378 RYGNEFKILLKPIL

-494 NINKNTNTTVKK
+494 NINKNTKTTVKK
-506 LEPLNPTLIKSKQ
+506 LEPLNPTLIKSNQ

-668 ARPVRILDAVNENI
+668 ARPVRILDDVNENI

-733 LIAYLEKNV
+733 LIAYLKKNV

>member
-1 MKRLLAYLFIVLG
+1 MKRLLAYLIVVIN
-14 LGLTFS
+14 LGLTFN
-20 VNAEAKTYSSPT
+20 VNVEA
-32 EFIEEFNN
+32 
-40 KSLAIFMK
+40 
-48 DLDTN
+48 
-53 QEYKEVSKLIE
+53 
-64 NYFDIKGIGLYS
+64 
-76 LGDIRKSLNST
+76 
-87 QIKKYNDSF
+87 
-96 KKYWI
+96 
-101 KSFYKNFFKIL
+101 
-112 DYKIISKKIINK
+112 
-124 NYTLVTTLGNE
+124 
-135 NIMID
+135 
-140 WRVYT
+140 
-145 KDLNKLQ
+145 
-152 IRDIII
+152 
-158 EGYSLART
+158 
-166 QKEEFQ
+166 
-172 TILKK
+172 
-177 NNRDIKELIK
+177 
-187 QITNFSSTKKELIK
+187 
-201 VASATKGDLDGFMS
+201 KGDLEGFLQ
-215 ALEKAKNA
+215 ALDKAKKI
-223 GLTIDADNTA
+223 GLTIDADTTA

-241 EEFFLHYKKDYDLG
+241 DDFFKDYKKNYDLE
-255 DLSLEEAKEFL
+255 DLTIDEAKEYL
-266 LGSDNTID
+266 TGTDKTVE
-274 IIESQINLDKLH
+274 IIESDENLKILHKLI
-286 SLIVNDKYFRKRTG
+286 LKNKLLKKYLT
-300 YFKKKHKEKLKLLVV
+300 KKKEHAKVLAI
-315 YMNYEKEMSK
+315 YFDYEKEMAK
-325 ISKDPNHKKI
+325 ISKNPNLNKI
-335 GRFDFRFRWG
+335 GRFAFHWMWHTEKG
-345 PSVSGMKYSAMKD
+345 PDTYSNQYVDAID
-358 CEKSRKKYKLS
+358 GCEENRKKRGIPD
-369 GGECIIVES
+369 GGKCMLIDYRYGDEFRI
-378 RRGENFTNLLKPRL
+378 LLKPIL

-398 KVVVAQKKIKVKKN
+398 KIVVAQKKIKVKKN

-422 IADNFTFDGAEF
+422 IADNFNFDGAEF

-477 IIAIDEWGNTSK
+477 IIAIDEWGNTSE
-489 KLVKI
+489 KLVTI
-494 NINKNTNTTVKK
+494 NINKNTKTTVKK

-633 KLFKEIETLKPK
+633 KLFKEIEILKPK

-668 ARPVRILDAVNENI
+668 ARPIRILDDVNENI

-702 GVDHGIFSYYLM
+702 DVDHGIFSYYLM

-750 REQNPDLIGDPDKV
+750 REQNPDLIGDPDKI

>member
-1 MKRLLAYLFIVLG
+1 MKRLLAYLIVVIN
-14 LGLTFS
+14 LGLTFN
-20 VNAEAKTYSSPT
+20 VNVEA
-32 EFIEEFNN
+32 
-40 KSLAIFMK
+40 
-48 DLDTN
+48 
-53 QEYKEVSKLIE
+53 
-64 NYFDIKGIGLYS
+64 
-76 LGDIRKSLNST
+76 
-87 QIKKYNDSF
+87 
-96 KKYWI
+96 
-101 KSFYKNFFKIL
+101 
-112 DYKIISKKIINK
+112 
-124 NYTLVTTLGNE
+124 
-135 NIMID
+135 
-140 WRVYT
+140 
-145 KDLNKLQ
+145 
-152 IRDIII
+152 
-158 EGYSLART
+158 
-166 QKEEFQ
+166 
-172 TILKK
+172 
-177 NNRDIKELIK
+177 
-187 QITNFSSTKKELIK
+187 
-201 VASATKGDLDGFMS
+201 KGDLEGFLQ
-215 ALEKAKNA
+215 ALDKAKKI
-223 GLTIDADNTA
+223 GLTIDADTTA

-241 EEFFLHYKKDYDLG
+241 DDFFKDYKKNYDLE
-255 DLSLEEAKEFL
+255 DVTVAEARELL
-266 LGSDNTID
+266 LGIDRTIK
-274 IIESQINLDKLH
+274 IIESEENLKILHKLILKDKF
-286 SLIVNDKYFRKRTG
+286 VKKYLRK
-300 YFKKKHKEKLKLLVV
+300 KKKHAKVLAI
-315 YMNYEKEMSK
+315 YFDYEKEMAK
-325 ISKDPNHKKI
+325 ISKNPNLDKI
-335 GRFDFRFRWG
+335 GRFVSFYSWHTNKG
-345 PSVSGMKYSAMKD
+345 PDTWSGQNYHALSG
-358 CEKSRKKYKLS
+358 CEKERKKRGVPD
-369 GGECIIVES
+369 GGTCMLVEY
-378 RRGENFTNLLKPRL
+378 RYEDEFRILLKPIL

-398 KVVVAQKKIKVKKN
+398 KVVVAQKKIKIKKN

-422 IADNFTFDGAEF
+422 IADNFNFDGAEF

-441 DNSSG
+441 DNNSG

-477 IIAIDEWGNTSK
+477 IIAIDEWGNTSE

-494 NINKNTNTTVKK
+494 NINKNTKTTVKK

-633 KLFKEIETLKPK
+633 KLFKEIEILKPK

-656 GSSRDDELIMAD
+656 GSSRDDELIMVD
-668 ARPVRILDAVNENI
+668 TRPVRILDDVNENI
-682 PENFTIFSA
+682 PKNFTIFSA

-742 SQKAAERN
+742 SQKAAESN
-750 REQNPDLIGDPDKV
+750 REQNPDLIGDPDKI

>member
-1 MKRLLAYLFIVLG
+1 MKRLLVYLFIVLG
-14 LGLTFS
+14 LGLTFNVS
-20 VNAEAKTYSSPT
+20 AEAK
-32 EFIEEFNN
+32 
-40 KSLAIFMK
+40 
-48 DLDTN
+48 
-53 QEYKEVSKLIE
+53 
-64 NYFDIKGIGLYS
+64 
-76 LGDIRKSLNST
+76 
-87 QIKKYNDSF
+87 
-96 KKYWI
+96 
-101 KSFYKNFFKIL
+101 
-112 DYKIISKKIINK
+112 
-124 NYTLVTTLGNE
+124 
-135 NIMID
+135 
-140 WRVYT
+140 
-145 KDLNKLQ
+145 
-152 IRDIII
+152 
-158 EGYSLART
+158 
-166 QKEEFQ
+166 
-172 TILKK
+172 
-177 NNRDIKELIK
+177 
-187 QITNFSSTKKELIK
+187 
-201 VASATKGDLDGFMS
+201 GDLEGFLQ
-215 ALEKAKNA
+215 ALEKAKKI
-223 GLTIDADNTA
+223 GLTIDADTTA

-241 EEFFLHYKKDYDLG
+241 DDFFKDWKKNYDLE
-255 DLSLEEAKEFL
+255 DLTIDEAKEYL
-266 LGSDNTID
+266 TGTDKTAE
-274 IIESQINLDKLH
+274 IIESDENLKILHKLILKDKF
-286 SLIVNDKYFRKRTG
+286 VKKYLR
-300 YFKKKHKEKLKLLVV
+300 KKKEHAKVLAI
-315 YMNYEKEMSK
+315 YFDYEKEMAK
-325 ISKDPNHKKI
+325 ISKNPNLDKI
-335 GRFDFRFRWG
+335 GRFVSFYSWHTNKG
-345 PSVSGMKYSAMKD
+345 PNTWSGQNNHALNG
-358 CEKSRKKYKLS
+358 CENERKKRGVPDGSK
-369 GGECIIVES
+369 CILVEY
-378 RRGENFTNLLKPRL
+378 RYGNEFKILLKPIL

-446 KIFIKADGND
+446 RIFIKADGND

-466 TKFSPVDTEIN
+466 KKFSPVDTEIN

-494 NINKNTNTTVKK
+494 NINKNTKTTVKK
-506 LEPLNPTLIKSKQ
+506 LEPLNPTLIKSNQ

-668 ARPVRILDAVNENI
+668 ARPVRILDDVNENI

-725 DKDITNGE
+725 NKDITNGE
-733 LIAYLEKNV
+733 LIAYLKKNV

-750 REQNPDLIGDPDKV
+750 REQNPDLIGDPDKI

>member
-14 LGLTFS
+14 LGLTFN
-20 VNAEAKTYSSPT
+20 VNAEAKG
-32 EFIEEFNN
+32 
-40 KSLAIFMK
+40 
-48 DLDTN
+48 DLEGFL
-53 QEYKEVSKLIE
+53 QA
-64 NYFDIKGIGLYS
+64 
-76 LGDIRKSLNST
+76 
-87 QIKKYNDSF
+87 
-96 KKYWI
+96 
-101 KSFYKNFFKIL
+101 L
-112 DYKIISKKIINK
+112 DKAKKI
-124 NYTLVTTLGNE
+124 
-135 NIMID
+135 
-140 WRVYT
+140 
-145 KDLNKLQ
+145 
-152 IRDIII
+152 
-158 EGYSLART
+158 
-166 QKEEFQ
+166 
-172 TILKK
+172 
-177 NNRDIKELIK
+177 
-187 QITNFSSTKKELIK
+187 
-201 VASATKGDLDGFMS
+201 
-215 ALEKAKNA
+215 
-223 GLTIDADNTA
+223 GLTIDADTTA

-241 EEFFLHYKKDYDLG
+241 DDFFKDYKKNYDLE
-255 DLSLEEAKEFL
+255 DLTIDEAKEYL
-266 LGSDNTID
+266 TGTDKTAE
-274 IIESQINLDKLH
+274 IIESDENLKILHKLILKDKF
-286 SLIVNDKYFRKRTG
+286 VKKYLRK
-300 YFKKKHKEKLKLLVV
+300 KKKHAKVLAI
-315 YMNYEKEMSK
+315 YFDYEKEMAK
-325 ISKDPNHKKI
+325 ISKNPNLDKI
-335 GRFDFRFRWG
+335 GRFVSYYSWHTNKG
-345 PSVSGMKYSAMKD
+345 PDTWSGQNNHALTG
-358 CEKSRKKYKLS
+358 CENERKKRGVPD
-369 GGECIIVES
+369 GGTCMLVEY
-378 RRGENFTNLLKPRL
+378 RYEDEFRILLKPVL
-392 KDKQNK
+392 KDIQNK

-422 IADNFTFDGAEF
+422 IADNFNFDGAEF

-477 IIAIDEWGNTSK
+477 IIAIDEWGNTSE
-489 KLVKI
+489 KLVTI
-494 NINKNTNTTVKK
+494 NINKNTKTTVKK

-633 KLFKEIETLKPK
+633 KLFKEIEILKPK

-668 ARPVRILDAVNENI
+668 ARPVRILDDVNENI

-702 GVDHGIFSYYLM
+702 DVDHGIFSYYLM

-733 LIAYLEKNV
+733 LIAYLKKNV

-750 REQNPDLIGDPDKV
+750 REQNPDLIGDPDKI